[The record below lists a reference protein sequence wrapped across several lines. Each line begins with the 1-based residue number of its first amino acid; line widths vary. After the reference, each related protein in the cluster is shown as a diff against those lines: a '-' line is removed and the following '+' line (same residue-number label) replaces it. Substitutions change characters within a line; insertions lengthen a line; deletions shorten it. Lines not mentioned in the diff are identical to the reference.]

1 MRGQQDE
8 RIERYKETQLS
19 DPAAHDLVVRAVDA
33 NVLPV
38 TQLPDVLR
46 EWRTP
51 SHQEFTADG
60 KTLWRFHNAMSE
72 VWKGRNLAAL
82 PRRSQA
88 LHGLLDSVCGLAV

>member
-1 MRGQQDE
+1 MR
-8 RIERYKETQLS
+8 
-19 DPAAHDLVVRAVDA
+19 A
-33 NVLPV
+33 VLPV
-38 TQLPDVLR
+38 TQVPAVLA

-51 SHQEFTADG
+51 SPHEFAADG
-60 KTLWRFHNAMSE
+60 KTVWRFHNAMTH